1 MKSIRSKDLD
11 LNNKKI
17 LIRLDLNVPL
27 NGTNIIDTNRI
38 DKIIPTLEYL
48 LKNKA
53 KIIILSHIGRPK
65 GKVVN
70 ELSLKPVCNEL
81 EKKLNRKISFIN
93 NNINKIKFVEGQP
106 IEA

>member
-1 MKSIRSKDLD
+1 MY
-11 LNNKKI
+11 
-17 LIRLDLNVPL
+17 PL

-38 DKIIPTLEYL
+38 DKTIPTLQYL

-81 EKKLNRKISFIN
+81 EKN
-93 NNINKIKFVEGQP
+93 
-106 IEA
+106 